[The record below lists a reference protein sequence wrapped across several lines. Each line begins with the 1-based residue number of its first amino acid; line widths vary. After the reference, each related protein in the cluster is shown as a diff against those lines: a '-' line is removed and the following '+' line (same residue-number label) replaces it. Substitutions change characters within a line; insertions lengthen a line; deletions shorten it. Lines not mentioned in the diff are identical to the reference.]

1 MEYKSLSKLFY
12 SDKESYEKI
21 YQSRFNNEQT
31 VHLNFEVSGFP
42 AFFVPDSSF
51 FQIFTDIYKT
61 DKSIKAL
68 REKLPEK
75 AIDQFALR
83 CLIDEIILTNDI
95 EGVFS
100 SRREINSVLSELKT
114 KSRGKRY
121 SGLVQKYLMLQKD
134 ESMSFRTCEDIRNL
148 YNDLVYFE
156 VAEDNPENLPDG
168 KIFRK
173 DSTSVVSAT
182 QKEIHRGIYPE
193 SNIIETMNKALDI
206 LNNDEIPFLFR
217 VSVFHYLF
225 GYIHPFYDG
234 NGRTSMFISS
244 YLLSKEFESIIAYRI
259 SFSIKENI
267 NEYYQAFKTCNDKHN
282 KGDLT
287 PFIFMFI
294 NIIRKSFHLLENAL
308 VKRYEQLKHYSDT
321 IQHLPNGLNEKYVD
335 IYFLLIQAS
344 LFSENG
350 ISTQEIMEV
359 SRLSRTTI
367 TNRLKTLSE
376 DNLIIKK
383 TFGNMRCYSLN
394 LDVVDELAALVLDDA
409 E

>member
-42 AFFVPDSSF
+42 AFS
-51 FQIFTDIYKT
+51 DIYKT

-234 NGRTSMFISS
+234 NGRTSRFISS